1 MKIRERKART
11 KLTYDFGFQER
22 IVRTLVQDPDWA
34 MQFGVP
40 YLEAGLFDNNVHA
53 WFVSSIL
60 GYAKKHMS
68 GITRDAL
75 KIESKHA
82 YNAGRLI
89 RRRDKAAVTALL
101 AKCKKPVKDRSY
113 IKRELYR
120 FVKTQTL
127 KDVMLNDATELVKN
141 NDVDGYDAA
150 VQRVLDVQ
158 APTEGGLGHF
168 MGADRLE
175 RYKRRLDWTPDGIAT
190 GLEVDQYIK
199 AGGPRKKQLAAIVA
213 PPHTGKTTLLCHLAK
228 QAVLLANKR
237 VLFISLEEDDHTI
250 QDRLDAAF
258 TGININEL
266 EDKKNC
272 RKARRY
278 WRRFQKRFD
287 HEMLVVKEFPMGVTK
302 VSQIE
307 RYIKT
312 LERKGF
318 YPDVVFI
325 DYAGLLVPDGSS
337 ADGRSRQDDSRYEE
351 VGSIYVELRSMA
363 QRLKILVWTAHQGN
377 RASMGKKVVTMKDLA
392 ESFKPA
398 MHSDLL
404 LAICQT
410 EQEQLREKARI
421 YSMKVRGGR
430 AHMEF
435 AVKLDYEL
443 VRCINR
449 DSNNE
454 PPKRRSRAVETR
466 RPSRESGEAHA

>member
-1 MKIRERKART
+1 MKVRERKART
-11 KLTYDFGFQER
+11 KLTYDHAFQER
-22 IVRTLVQDPDWA
+22 IVRTLYQDPDWCI
-34 MQFGVP
+34 QFGVHH
-40 YLEAGLFDNNVHA
+40 LEPTLFDNNVHA
-53 WFVSSIL
+53 WFVDKTI
-60 GYAKKHMS
+60 GYAKKYMS

-75 KIESKHA
+75 KIEAKHA
-82 YNAGRLI
+82 YNAGRLV
-89 RRRDKAAVTALL
+89 RRRDKAMVNALIS
-101 AKCKKPVKDRSY
+101 KCRKPVKDRSY

-141 NDVDGYDAA
+141 NDVDNYDIAM
-150 VQRVLDVQ
+150 QRVLDIQ
-158 APTEGGLGHF
+158 PPTEGGFGHF
-168 MGADRLE
+168 MGTERQE

-199 AGGPRKKQLAAIVA
+199 AGGPRRKQLAAIVA
-213 PPHTGKTTLLCHLAK
+213 PPHTGKTTMLCHLAK
-228 QAVLLANKR
+228 QAVMLANKR

-258 TGININEL
+258 AGININEL
-266 EDKKNC
+266 ETKQNC
-272 RKARRY
+272 RKVRRF

-287 HEMLVVKEFPMGVTK
+287 QEMLVVKEFPMGVTK

-307 RYIKT
+307 RYIKS

-318 YPDVVFI
+318 YPDVVFV
-325 DYAGLLVPDGSS
+325 DYGGLLKPES
-337 ADGRSRQDDSRYEE
+337 ADSDSRYEE
-351 VGSIYVELRSMA
+351 VGEIYVELRSMA
-363 QRLKILVWTAHQGN
+363 QRLKVLVWTAHQGN
-377 RASMGKKVVTMKDLA
+377 RASMGKKIVTIKDLA
-392 ESFKPA
+392 DSFKPA
-398 MHSDLL
+398 MHADLL

-435 AVKLDYEL
+435 NVKLDYEL

-449 DSNNE
+449 
-454 PPKRRSRAVETR
+454 T
-466 RPSRESGEAHA
+466 